1 MDAIRILIVDDEE
14 DLVGALAERLTLR
27 GFDVETATSG
37 ADGLD
42 HLAQR
47 EFGVVLLD
55 IKMPGIDG
63 LELLAEI
70 KEKHPASAVILF
82 TGHSSL
88 ADAEKGIRE
97 GAFGYLEK
105 PVDIE
110 KLIEEVR
117 RAVDTEKGQRS

>member
-1 MDAIRILIVDDEE
+1 MELIRILIVDDEE
-14 DLVGALAERLTLR
+14 DLVGALAERLALR

-37 ADGLD
+37 AAGLD

-82 TGHSSL
+82 TGHSSV

-110 KLIEEVR
+110 KLIEELK
-117 RAVDTEKGQRS
+117 RAVATEKGQSS